1 MTFPFS
7 RVSRVYGG
15 LQQALLPT
23 DLGMEPTEHE
33 APSPTHPDTWGGGMW
48 RQQDR
53 ELKGH
58 PGFGSVRDQPELHV
72 SKTEAKSNKSIGIL
86 I

>member
-1 MTFPFS
+1 MVGFS
-7 RVSRVYGG
+7 ALPRG

-23 DLGMEPTEHE
+23 DLGMEPTAHE
-33 APSPTHPDTWGGGMW
+33 AAPPSGYLGEGVEAAS
-48 RQQDR
+48 R
-53 ELKGH
+53 EFKGH

-72 SKTEAKSNKSIGIL
+72 SKTEAKSNKSIGIF